1 MSGFGRS
8 ASALFVGVSTV
19 ALTTGLASSP
29 ALAQSTYLDPITV
42 VASRTEE
49 VVSQALAGVSVVRG
63 EQLNQL
69 MPTRT
74 EDAFFGV
81 PAVNFQER
89 ADDPGMAI
97 NIRGL
102 QDFGRVA
109 VVIDGARQNF
119 QRTGHQADGLVYSEP
134 ELLAGIDVVRGPV
147 ANIYGSGAIGGVVS
161 MRTLDTN
168 DILRPGERFGG
179 QLHGMLGSNEIQAL
193 GSAFFAARPVEN
205 FDFMVGTTARH
216 RSDYKDGNG
225 DLVPNSHFR
234 VITEIGKINVR
245 PADGHEVKFGFINYE
260 ADFDNGLPNAT
271 RTATVYKTDVNNQIA
286 TGRWRYQRPDDRLLD
301 FDINTYWTTTKT
313 TQVKTEGTNS
323 AITGALGSKRSFQIE
338 TIGIDA
344 HNTSRF
350 DLGDFRFAWTNGTDA
365 FRDEVEVVDPSGTA
379 RLFTPN
385 GERTVSGAFSQLRV
399 NYSTWFELLSALR
412 YDSYRLEGANGSGGS
427 SGDRISPKITV
438 GITPIPWFTVYG
450 TYAEG
455 YRAPAITEVFVSG
468 AHPQPAPFDLL
479 SNPALRPEVGKNK
492 EIGIN
497 IRQDNLFMAND
508 ALRIKA
514 NVFQNDVTDF
524 IEFVPIVNPGIP
536 GGVPAQGGQFCT
548 NLGFGFIGIC
558 EQYQNIP
565 SARIRGAEFEASYDT
580 GDWFFAMAGSA
591 QKGENLTKNQPLVK
605 IYPPQLATTVGVRLW
620 ERKVTLAV
628 RWLAV
633 AAKDADDIPPPPP
646 IRGFQGLALP
656 TDSYNVV
663 SLYADYRPSED
674 VIVGLSVENLFN
686 QYYVKYLDL
695 RTLST
700 AFGSNNLVPSPSP
713 GITIKGSL
721 KVRFGDTFFRNG

>member
-1 MSGFGRS
+1 L
-8 ASALFVGVSTV
+8 ALLVDVSTI
-19 ALTTGLASSP
+19 ALLSGLTAMP

-69 MPTRT
+69 LPIRT

-81 PAVNFQER
+81 PSVNFQQR
-89 ADDPGMAI
+89 ADEPGMAI

-161 MRTLDTN
+161 MRTIDSH
-168 DILRPGERFGG
+168 DILRPGERFAS
-179 QLHGMLGSNEIQAL
+179 QLHGLIGSNQVQGL
-193 GSAFFAARPVEN
+193 GSAFFAARPVDN

-234 VITEIGKINVR
+234 VITEIGKVNVR
-245 PADGHEVKFGFINYE
+245 PADGHELKFGFINYE
-260 ADFDNGLPNAT
+260 ANYDNGVPNAT
-271 RTATVYKTDVNNQIA
+271 RTATVYGTDVNNQIA
-286 TGRWRYQRPDDRLLD
+286 TGRWRYARPDDRLLD
-301 FDINTYWTTTKT
+301 FDINTYWTKTKT
-313 TQVKTEGTNS
+313 DQTKVEGTNS
-323 AITGALGSKRSFQIE
+323 AITGALGSQRSFQID
-338 TIGIDA
+338 TVGFDA

-350 DLGDFRFAWTNGTDA
+350 ELGDFRFAWTNGGDA
-365 FRDEVEVVDPSGTA
+365 FRDEVEVIDPSGTGD
-379 RLFTPN
+379 LFTPN
-385 GERTVSGAFSQLRV
+385 GQRTVSGAFSQLRV
-399 NYSTWFELLSALR
+399 NYSSWLEILGAAR
-412 YDSYRLEGANGSGGS
+412 YDNYRLEGVNGAGS
-427 SGDRISPKITV
+427 NGDRVSPKITV
-438 GITPIPWFTVYG
+438 GLTPIPWFTLYG

-455 YRAPAITEVFVSG
+455 YRAPAITEVFVAG
-468 AHPQPAPFDLL
+468 THPFPAPFDLL
-479 SNPALRPEVGKNK
+479 SNPALRPEIGKTK

-497 IRQDNLFMAND
+497 IRQDGLFVAND

-524 IEFVPIVNPGIP
+524 VEFVPIVNPGIP

-548 NLGFGFIGIC
+548 NLGFGPVGIC

-565 SARIRGAEFEASYDT
+565 SARIRGAEFEAHYDA
-580 GDWFFAMAGSA
+580 GAWFMAVAGSA
-591 QKGENLTKNQPLVK
+591 QKGENLTDNQPLVK
-605 IYPPQLATTVGVRLW
+605 IYPPQLATTVGARFW
-620 ERKVTLAV
+620 ERKVTVAV

-633 AAKDADDIPPPPP
+633 AEKKAEDIPPPPP
-646 IRGFQGLALP
+646 VPGFQGTALP
-656 TDSYNVV
+656 TDAFNVV
-663 SLYADYRPSED
+663 SLYTDYRPNED
-674 VIVGLSVENLFN
+674 TILAFAVENLFN
-686 QYYVKYLDL
+686 EYYVRYLDL

-700 AFGSNNLVPSPSP
+700 QFGSNSLVPSPSP
-713 GITIKGSL
+713 GITLKGSL
-721 KVRFGDTFFRNG
+721 KVRFGDTFFKNG